1 MNVQSS
7 PDYDIAIVG
16 GGLSGTL
23 AAVTLGRAGWRV
35 ALIDRNE
42 VYPPEFRVEK
52 IGAEQMAKLAA
63 CSIVHARRITASCTR
78 ISSPRCVGRSR
89 LRWTSSSAA

>member
-1 MNVQSS
+1 MSAI
-7 PDYDIAIVG
+7 PHADYDIAIVG

-42 VYPPEFRVEK
+42 TFPPEFRVEK
-52 IGAEQMAKLAA
+52 IGA
-63 CSIVHARRITASCTR
+63 
-78 ISSPRCVGRSR
+78 
-89 LRWTSSSAA
+89 